1 LFGRDVATGG
11 GMGIAHEWPMRNDS
25 AEDATVLADWLSHWL
40 SGGGSLLFMTD
51 YDGTL
56 TRHVSD
62 PAEARLELGVRRCLS
77 ALVRAPNVRLAV
89 ISGRDLG
96 DVAQRVAVRG
106 AVYAG
111 CHGFVIDGPGIAFS
125 HPEALAQQSIVRALG
140 EALARRASSIQGMRV
155 ETKRLG
161 LTVHYRQMSE
171 EGRRTFEI
179 ELARAINQIQGG
191 RLKLFHGTKAL
202 EILPQVAWS
211 KGHCALRIREWAL
224 GALSP
229 PMVSVYIGDD
239 WTDELAFGQLVGR
252 AITVRVGPPEA
263 ASRAMYRLDGVEGV
277 HRLLERLAEAAD
289 PWSGA

>member
-1 LFGRDVATGG
+1 MR
-11 GMGIAHEWPMRNDS
+11 IARECAMRNDS
-25 AEDATVLADWLSHWL
+25 GENATVLADWLSHWL

-56 TRHVSD
+56 TPHVPD
-62 PAEARLELGVRRCLS
+62 PAEARLEPDVRRHLS

-96 DVAQRVAVRG
+96 DVARRVAVPG

-125 HPEALAQQSIVRALG
+125 HPEALAQQPIVRALG
-140 EALARRASSIQGMRV
+140 EALARRASSIPGMRV

-171 EGRRTFEI
+171 AGRRTFEI
-179 ELARAINQIQGG
+179 ELARAINQSQGG
-191 RLKLFHGTKAL
+191 RLKLFHGTKAV
-202 EILPQVAWS
+202 EILPQVGWS

-224 GALSP
+224 GALP
-229 PMVSVYIGDD
+229 QPMLSVYVGDD
-239 WTDELAFGQLVGR
+239 WTDELAFGELVGQ

-263 ASRAMYRLDGVEGV
+263 ASRAMYRFDGVEGV
-277 HRLLERLAEAAD
+277 HRLLVRLAEAAGPRD
-289 PWSGA
+289 AA

>member
-1 LFGRDVATGG
+1 MR
-11 GMGIAHEWPMRNDS
+11 IAHRNAMRKDS
-25 AEDATVLADWLSHWL
+25 GEDTTVLADWLSHWL

-56 TRHVSD
+56 TPHVSD
-62 PAEARLELGVRRCLS
+62 PAEARLEAGVRRHLS

-96 DVAQRVAVRG
+96 DVAQRVAVPG

-125 HPEALAQQSIVRALG
+125 HPEALAQQPIVRALG
-140 EALARRASSIQGMRV
+140 EALARRASSIPGMRV

-171 EGRRTFEI
+171 AGRRTFET
-179 ELARAINQIQGG
+179 ELARAINQGQSG
-191 RLKLFHGTKAL
+191 RFKLFHGTKAV

-211 KGHCALRIREWAL
+211 KGHCALRIREWAR
-224 GALSP
+224 GTLSQ
-229 PMVSVYIGDD
+229 PMLSVYVGDD
-239 WTDELAFGQLVGR
+239 WTDELAFGKLVGQ

-263 ASRAMYRLDGVEGV
+263 SSRAMYRFDGVDGV
-277 HRLLERLAEAAD
+277 HRLLVRLAEAA
-289 PWSGA
+289 SGRGVA

>member
-1 LFGRDVATGG
+1 
-11 GMGIAHEWPMRNDS
+11 MGIAHECPMRNDS
-25 AEDATVLADWLSHWL
+25 AEDATVLTDWLSHWL
-40 SGGGSLLFMTD
+40 SSGGSLLFMTD

-62 PAEARLELGVRRCLS
+62 PAEARLEPGVRRCLS

-125 HPEALAQQSIVRALG
+125 HPEALAQQSTVRALG
-140 EALARRASSIQGMRV
+140 ETLARRASSIQGMRV

-161 LTVHYRQMSE
+161 LTIHYRQMSE

-179 ELARAINQIQGG
+179 ELARAINLIPGG

-202 EILPQVAWS
+202 EILPQVGWS

-229 PMVSVYIGDD
+229 PMLSVYVGDD
-239 WTDELAFGQLVGR
+239 WTDELAFGVLVGR

-263 ASRAMYRLDGVEGV
+263 ASRAMYRFDGVEGV
-277 HRLLERLAEAAD
+277 HRLLERLAEAAG
-289 PWSGA
+289 PRSRA